1 MEQNA
6 ENTFMGGFT
15 GGGGFK
21 TNTPAMLADAA
32 IIRAAGS
39 EYLLS

>member
-21 TNTPAMLADAA
+21 PNTPAMLADAA